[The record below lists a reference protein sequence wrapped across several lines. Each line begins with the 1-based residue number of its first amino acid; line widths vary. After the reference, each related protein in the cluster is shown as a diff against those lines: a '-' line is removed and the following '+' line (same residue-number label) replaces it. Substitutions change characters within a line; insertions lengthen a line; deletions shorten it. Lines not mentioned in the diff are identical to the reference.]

1 MPKTLYMSEK
11 SAFLGIKKFRE
22 RVNLKQNELA
32 RELGQIPQTY
42 HHWENGVNDPPF
54 NVVQKLFEM
63 GATVEE
69 LFDVPYSSKPPRADL
84 KVSKEEAIEIVRVGM
99 SGLIGSVGI
108 TKNENVLEG

>member
-1 MPKTLYMSEK
+1 MSEK
-11 SAFLGIKKFRE
+11 KRFLGIKKFRE
-22 RVNLKQNELA
+22 RMKLKQNQLA
-32 RELGQIPQTY
+32 EMLDIGTVAYNHYEIGRSDASYEVY
-42 HHWENGVNDPPF
+42 R
-54 NVVQKLFEM
+54 KLFEM